1 MPVKPAL
8 KKNDKA
14 PKKGGQATTSDSQP
28 AREKRAEEILEGGW
42 SEPTTITV
50 KPFNQLELTEKE
62 LKAELYVSITQC
74 SAFKLG

>member
-14 PKKGGQATTSDSQP
+14 PKKAGQVTASDSQP
-28 AREKRAEEILEGGW
+28 TREKRAEEILEGGW

-50 KPFNQLELTEKE
+50 KPFNQLDLTEKE
-62 LKAELYVSITQC
+62 LKAELYVSIPPC
-74 SAFKLG
+74 SFF